1 MRELDGFL
9 VLMSVLSTVHSP
21 RQGSVIEPAEQV
33 LLENQECSRLV
44 FTLTSE
50 AMYEHQANTIYFR
63 DHVGYEALFQAIQIS
78 LKDVTT
84 APQTLGFLLSLA
96 LHNFSISSIF
106 STLQSADISQ
116 IDSNMADIG
125 PHLNSICQP
134 GAIKAL
140 WDAVSYLPAGCSTVR
155 YAVFKIFERLL
166 YLNHRNQII
175 FSSLGIVRSIF
186 DVFIAARKNSASDE
200 KERHV
205 LQRIL
210 RRTLDLGATTGF
222 SRLILQKTIKDDN
235 GLDADV
241 LDVVRAGMKARWPE
255 HFSLESPAAIVMAQE
270 STRGLPATGFTF
282 MIWLWVETLPT
293 DATESVFSFGTSAKK
308 IFGLSLTSGGKL
320 RLQSTGNSDPYP
332 KAEIGSQKANYTIGD
347 NGPTAKMSWSI
358 ASAYLLSIPLVRFL
372 TYEAST
378 SLNMFLVTLVSK
390 SATPVDLSPL
400 VNAVKQGLRLEESC
414 ILFAIS
420 PASARDDTQIVVSG
434 PTLTT
439 TTPSSAFFL
448 APAQTSAPHVMELLG
463 NIVTTDAACLD
474 TSVWKIGGVAICL
487 KLVQLAHTSHEL
499 SRTLA
504 ILTDGLR
511 NNWQNSEDMERIRG
525 YDILANILRGK
536 CNLINLSSF
545 EILFELLGVNFRTPE
560 QSAVVNLLAYR
571 AIALDFELWAHTRPE
586 IQRMHLEHFVTLL
599 KTSRFKRFNIKQHF
613 AKLGLVRKLLFVLQ
627 TEWYPYDMTPFVV
640 LALKNAA
647 EANFTAEDAI
657 KPIVSYLAANL
668 HEGTTLNCY
677 LVLMLSIRVMAV
689 LAGSPHSAISRID
702 YGHRRE
708 KAEQVL
714 ECLLSILSIPAC
726 YSKFTSTLPLTR
738 ICVLLLGDNP
748 APVVATQVL
757 SLIAMSLR
765 ISSSFSRKLE
775 LVDGW
780 SILRIV
786 VPSAWDPSVHQTV
799 FDILLGRTSDQVK
812 AHTTGT
818 TVVCPNIVPTIFAA
832 LSHGLDTI
840 AKYSPRET
848 LSVDDVSIDS
858 TATAAQS
865 AMEALIEE
873 IISLYASSPTFR
885 QVFRSQQTTQ
895 ILVDAYKAFVMAI
908 NATANIHPRT
918 LRILEKVSHCLLT
931 ISLESEITGPQKR
944 EIHDTLQSAE
954 TIYDPKADT
963 LATKSQALPT
973 PQARRVRLSGRL
985 SIQTGDRNANKFMAR
1000 MNEWRTNIIATEK
1013 KRLRKVALDWK
1024 KLELQQEVPSSR
1036 VDGAEH
1042 IRDVQEPDPE
1052 TQSIFQVE
1060 VPPWAETY
1068 DVSSVHAEDDQNLAE
1083 EVTDDKHR
1091 RVRHE
1096 LEPGDVIEAVMTV
1109 ARIDGV
1115 DSSPGLLM
1123 IGRSHLYMLDGL
1135 VENSDGEV
1143 IDAHD
1148 APKQLFFVPGSV
1160 VELNGPQK
1168 AERCLEIYF
1177 KDSRSLL
1184 VVFLEKKNRLEMEQ
1198 RLALIVSN
1206 RADMQNPSSALLKTP
1221 LLGRVGARMMSG
1233 FRNDSLLTA
1242 QRKWQAREISNFTYL
1257 SIINQLSG
1265 RTPSDATQYPIFPW
1279 VLKDYTAESLDLS
1292 SPEAYRDLTKPMGAL
1307 TPARR
1312 DAAHTRYINLESV
1325 EEKPFHYGTHFSSSM
1340 IVCHFLIRMAPFTSM
1355 FKTLQGGDWD
1365 LPDRLF
1371 NDIAR
1376 AYTSAS
1382 QDVRGDV
1389 RELIPEFFT
1398 CPEFLENSADINFG
1412 VQQGSGERIHHV
1424 KLPPWAKQDPLLF
1437 ITLNRKA
1444 LESDYVSRNLP
1455 AWIDLIW
1462 GCKQRDPEALN
1473 VFHPLS
1479 YEGSIDPLERE
1490 ATVGIIHN
1498 FGQTPRKV
1506 FNTPHPE
1513 RFMHG
1518 LTTLPIGT
1526 LHGIEED
1533 GHLLEQEPMSIR
1545 GVLLSLLHR
1554 RALTC
1559 KDLGTDIAVRELVL
1573 DTVSERIIPCP
1584 PNTLCSPSRPH
1595 EKIEWGPRRAGIGGA
1610 GDLRVLVDN
1619 KVVQVVEAAHCTCAA
1634 FADPQNLVTGS
1645 NDHTVRLWRLAG
1657 AQATL
1662 ANILRAHAAPVV
1674 AVAASRAWSI
1684 AVSGSADGSAVV
1696 WDLNRGAYVRSIW
1709 HADPRADAEDGDAVH
1724 LVAINESTGYIAT
1737 CSRTKLLLHT
1747 INARPMAALRLDT
1760 LRAAPITS
1768 LAFHEREY
1776 SPMGVLATGSADGQI
1791 TLRTWGTDGTPPG
1804 ERAKWEF
1811 LTMRVLDVRYGSGGQ
1826 KRPAVTAL
1834 KFIGYVLETRHMQ
1847 IELMSV
1853 TEKAWFMGR
1862 AQEKLSCGRYLNET
1876 TVKADLASK
1885 NVLM

>member
-320 RLQSTGNSDPYP
+320 RLQSTGNSPP
-332 KAEIGSQKANYTIGD
+332 
-347 NGPTAKMSWSI
+347 
-358 ASAYLLSIPLVRFL
+358 
-372 TYEAST
+372 
-378 SLNMFLVTLVSK
+378 
-390 SATPVDLSPL
+390 
-400 VNAVKQGLRLEESC
+400 
-414 ILFAIS
+414 
-420 PASARDDTQIVVSG
+420 
-434 PTLTT
+434 LTT

-448 APAQTSAPHVMELLG
+448 APAQTSAPHMMELLG

-668 HEGTTLNCY
+668 HE
-677 LVLMLSIRVMAV
+677 V

-1444 LESDYVSRNLP
+1444 LESDYVSRSLP

-1674 AVAASRAWSI
+1674 ANLVTGSNDHTVRLWRLAGAQATLANILRAHAAPVVAVAASRAWSI

-1709 HADPRADAEDGDAVH
+1709 HADPGADAEDGDAVH

-1811 LTMRVLDVRYGSGGQ
+1811 LTMRVLDVRHGSGGQ

-1834 KFIGYVLETRHMQ
+1834 KFIGESLVHGESTG
-1847 IELMSV
+1847 
-1853 TEKAWFMGR
+1853 KAFLWTLP
-1862 AQEKLSCGRYLNET
+1862 E
-1876 TVKADLASK
+1876 
-1885 NVLM
+1885 